1 MWRRRLRKQSLEFAK
16 DRDLELP
23 GFLQADLTNLIA
35 AVQARHVK
43 SQAKSSA
50 DTNPNSHK

>member
-23 GFLQADLTNLIA
+23 GFLQADLTNKKA
-35 AVQARHVK
+35 ADQARHVK